1 MGGALVGGGNAILLL
16 LTGLA
21 VAGALGVAFIASRR
35 RKARTAKSFAT
46 GAAIIAALYA
56 GGVIAASGASKE
68 ETLAPGDTKWFCGF
82 YLDCHLGLSIART
95 EVLNEIASP
104 QGAVKPSGKF
114 HVLTLRLHNSAK
126 NPSLDML
133 LYKPDARIVDA
144 GGMRYVRNATAEA
157 AISGGTRPAAFGE
170 ETRVSHEPVHATIVF
185 DLPLNVQQPRLL
197 VSEGWIVGK
206 LIELGLI
213 NDENSIFHKR
223 IYLALDGTSGTTAS
237 LTAE

>member
-1 MGGALVGGGNAILLL
+1 MGETLVGGGNAILLL

-21 VAGALGVAFIASRR
+21 VAGALILAFVASRR
-35 RKARTAKSFAT
+35 QRTRSARTFVT
-46 GAAIIAALYA
+46 GAAILALLYS
-56 GGVIAASGASKE
+56 GGLITASAASRE
-68 ETLAPGDTKWFCGF
+68 ETLAAGDTKWFCGF

-95 EVLNEIASP
+95 EVLDGIAGP
-104 QGAVKPSGKF
+104 QGAVRPSGKF
-114 HVLTLRLHNSAK
+114 HVVTLRLHNSAK

-133 LYKPDARIVDA
+133 LYKPDARIVDER
-144 GGMRYVRNATAEA
+144 GERYGRNAAAEA
-157 AISGGTRPAAFGE
+157 AIGGGTRPAALGE

-213 NDENSIFHKR
+213 NDENSILHKR
-223 IYLALDGTSGTTAS
+223 VYLALDGTSGTTAS